1 MIEKKANLEHSHSLS
16 DESITDILPVSK
28 GGTGSATLTGA
39 RSNLGLGSAST
50 KDVTT
55 IVSSGNTNLVTSGAV
70 YSAINNVKINKR
82 THIVVATYDTKNPL
96 KANADYTCTAS
107 NASTIIKTAINAVAQ
122 GGKVELLDGT
132 YNLQYDEE
140 PIELTK
146 SITIEGSGYY
156 TTIHQQ
162 IDSGAGEAKP
172 IFNITSQN
180 VTIKNMMLCDAEV
193 TSPVSMIIQSA
204 QGAIY
209 DNIFFIF
216 NAYEEGCENS
226 CIEGKENC
234 NFTRIQNCRVYKSFN
249 TDDSIMFNF
258 KSCSSF
264 GGVVGGNISSGYGNI
279 SIALKN
285 ESHKNNTAFY
295 GYTNIDIKV

>member
-1 MIEKKANLEHSHSLS
+1 M
-16 DESITDILPVSK
+16 
-28 GGTGSATLTGA
+28 
-39 RSNLGLGSAST
+39 
-50 KDVTT
+50 
-55 IVSSGNTNLVTSGAV
+55 
-70 YSAINNVKINKR
+70 
-82 THIVVATYDTKNPL
+82 
-96 KANADYTCTAS
+96 
-107 NASTIIKTAINAVAQ
+107 
-122 GGKVELLDGT
+122 DGT
-132 YNLQYDEE
+132 CNLQYDEE
-140 PIELTK
+140 PIKLTK
-146 SITIEGSGYY
+146 SITIEGSGYS
-156 TTIHQQ
+156 TVIKQP
-162 IDSGAGEAKP
+162 IDSGAGEAEP
-172 IFNITSQN
+172 IFNITGQN

-234 NFTRIQNCRVYKSFN
+234 NFTRIQNCRVYKGFN
-249 TDDSIMFNF
+249 KDDS

-295 GYTNIDIKV
+295 GHTNIDIKV